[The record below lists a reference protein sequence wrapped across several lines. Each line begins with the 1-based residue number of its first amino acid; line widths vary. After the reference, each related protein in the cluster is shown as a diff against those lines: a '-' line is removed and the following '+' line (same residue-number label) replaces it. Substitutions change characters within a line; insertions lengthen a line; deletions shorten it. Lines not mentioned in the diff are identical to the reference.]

1 MRQNVI
7 QSSLFLVPCLQVD
20 GVAAGLLA
28 IGLTKGDRLCVWGP
42 NSYEWLLMQF
52 ATARAGIVLVSP
64 RAQLPPLRAASSVL
78 GNVGTSQAADG
89 NTTNA
94 TIG

>member
-7 QSSLFLVPCLQVD
+7 QSLLFLVPRLQVD

-28 IGLTKGDRLCVWGP
+28 IGLAKGDRLCVWGP

-52 ATARAGIVLVSP
+52 ATAKAGIILVSP
-64 RAQLPPLRAASSVL
+64 TAQLPLLPTTSSVHASCEFP
-78 GNVGTSQAADG
+78 GCR
-89 NTTNA
+89 
-94 TIG
+94 